1 MASEVFQPY
10 HNISKTPPNIAAG
23 RNKSGTAALAED
35 TLDHLLR
42 FLKESDGSP
51 GRTDAAIA
59 SERDDGTLNLFAIQM
74 RDGPTLPSTPLH
86 WSAGR
91 NRSTQLLSQK
101 NERAAN
107 WGCIRCSFARQS
119 YLAKLRSFDFDAYPA
134 ALVPITWAKSSSS
147 W

>member
-74 RDGPTLPSTPLH
+74 RDLRFHPLH
-86 WSAGR
+86 
-91 NRSTQLLSQK
+91 STGVQEEIDLPNFFRRKMRGPQIGV
-101 NERAAN
+101 A
-107 WGCIRCSFARQS
+107 FV
-119 YLAKLRSFDFDAYPA
+119 A
-134 ALVPITWAKSSSS
+134 ALPANLTSQNCVHLILMLILRPWCL
-147 W
+147 